1 MIETTEELSRPV
13 RILTMRRP
21 VFLLLLAALAAVVAA
36 CGNQPSSSSSTA
48 AARPSSPARV
58 AIVSPQNGAVITGG
72 AIPVVVQVT
81 GATIVQQTSK
91 NISPTEGHVHLFLD
105 NNLTYMSY
113 TLSENL
119 PVSHPGTYV
128 LRAEFVASDHVPFNP
143 RVVTPDVLVTV
154 R

>member
-1 MIETTEELSRPV
+1 
-13 RILTMRRP
+13 MRRP
-21 VFLLLLAALAAVVAA
+21 SFPLLLATLATMLAA
-36 CGNQPSSSSSTA
+36 CGGQGSSSSSSSSA
-48 AARPSSPARV
+48 AAVRPSSPAQV
-58 AIVSPQNGAVITGG
+58 TIVSPQNGAVLTGG
-72 AIPVVVQVT
+72 SIPVVVQVT

-113 TLSENL
+113 TLSENI

-143 RVVTPDVLVTV
+143 RVVTPEVLVTV

>member
-1 MIETTEELSRPV
+1 
-13 RILTMRRP
+13 MRRP
-21 VFLLLLAALAAVVAA
+21 AFLLLLATLAAVVAA
-36 CGNQPSSSSSTA
+36 CGSQASSSSSSSSTA
-48 AARPSSPARV
+48 AARPSSPAHV
-58 AIVSPQNGAVITGG
+58 TIVSPQNGAVFTGG
-72 AIPVVVQVT
+72 SIPVMVQVT
-81 GATIVQQTSK
+81 GANIVQQTSK
-91 NISPTEGHVHLFLD
+91 DISPTQGHVHLFLD